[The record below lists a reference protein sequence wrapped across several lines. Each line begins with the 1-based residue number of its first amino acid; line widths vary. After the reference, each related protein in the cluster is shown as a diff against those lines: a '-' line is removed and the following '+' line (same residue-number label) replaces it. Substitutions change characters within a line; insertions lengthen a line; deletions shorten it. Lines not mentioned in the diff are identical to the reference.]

1 MYRWTP
7 LLGGCAVGLITLA
20 ACSPPAPNPATDS
33 PSENAVSSTI
43 SASAPPPSAPP
54 TTVTELPKPSALATE
69 ALTDVVCAA
78 DSAGSWSFSGT
89 LTNGG
94 SAPVKYTVAVAVGT
108 TSSPAGHALIEKTVA
123 PGANEKVNAA
133 NFASGAPSGS
143 TCEAVVSK

>member
-7 LLGGCAVGLITLA
+7 LFGGCAVGLITLA

-33 PSENAVSSTI
+33 PSANAGASTI
-43 SASAPPPSAPP
+43 SASAPPPSTPP
-54 TTVTELPKPSALATE
+54 TTITELPKPSALATDE
-69 ALTDVVCAA
+69 LTDVVCTA
-78 DSAGSWSFSGT
+78 DPSGSWSFSGI
-89 LTNGG
+89 LKNDS

-108 TSSPAGHALIEKTVA
+108 NSSPAGHALIEKTVA